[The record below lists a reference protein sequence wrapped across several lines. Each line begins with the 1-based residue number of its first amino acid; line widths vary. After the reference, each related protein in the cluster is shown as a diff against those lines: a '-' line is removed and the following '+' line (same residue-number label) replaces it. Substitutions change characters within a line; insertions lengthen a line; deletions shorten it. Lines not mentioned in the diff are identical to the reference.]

1 MTVNSLTRRQLA
13 MVVVS
18 TVLLF
23 PAWQVGKWLASS
35 FWTATA
41 ETIRE
46 HASAMTLVIGK
57 PVRMLGDGGTVLVL
71 GTDVCPGQESSTVR
85 ALFGEVANA
94 GQRECIVV
102 QPTTTKVRVMLLAKG
117 EPGRAEEWTVDRN
130 ANRVSF
136 RNSNGSPVILAEADT
151 PR

>member
-1 MTVNSLTRRQLA
+1 MNVNSVTRRQLA
-13 MVVVS
+13 VLAGS
-18 TVLLF
+18 LVLLY
-23 PAWQVGKWLASS
+23 PALQVSEWLAR
-35 FWTATA
+35 ATT

-46 HASAMTLVIGK
+46 QASAMTLVIGK
-57 PVRMLGDGGTVLVL
+57 HVRVLGDGGTVLVL

-102 QPTTTKVRVMLLAKG
+102 HPTTTNVRVMLLAKG
-117 EPGRAEEWTVDRN
+117 EPGRVEEWTVDRT
-130 ANRVSF
+130 ADRVSF
-136 RNSNGSPVILAEADT
+136 SANGSPVILTEADA